1 MADVKDIVSTVV
13 WYYEHDYYVQ
23 SQLLVVYDN
32 MLDIL
37 RLGSDNYVNSITLF
51 WDYYFVQI
59 NLVETLWTMLY
70 SLPQD
75 STFVQEI
82 DQENFFSL
90 LIGSVNMIYLWTNQE
105 TSVDGRMF
113 IEVVPKNQDFS
124 VRFYNDAF
132 NGISSGKFYALG
144 TSWAVDTFE
153 LFFDGQYY
161 LNGNSDSDASRRF
174 RRAAKEVNNGK
185 NIT

>member
-1 MADVKDIVSTVV
+1 MMADVKDIVSTVV

-90 LIGSVNMIYLWTNQE
+90 LIGSVNMIYLWTN
-105 TSVDGRMF
+105 
-113 IEVVPKNQDFS
+113 
-124 VRFYNDAF
+124 
-132 NGISSGKFYALG
+132 
-144 TSWAVDTFE
+144 
-153 LFFDGQYY
+153 
-161 LNGNSDSDASRRF
+161 
-174 RRAAKEVNNGK
+174 
-185 NIT
+185 